1 VSRPVTYGAVG
12 LVAAVVGGG
21 IFAEIALDGK
31 HPGRIVHPKAQVHAR
46 GVGPAHGLMLIPLA
60 DPDGRVH
67 R

>member
-1 VSRPVTYGAVG
+1 
-12 LVAAVVGGG
+12 
-21 IFAEIALDGK
+21 
-31 HPGRIVHPKAQVHAR
+31 VHPKAQVHAR